1 KPFQIQEVL
10 ARIEHQLTISRLYK
24 QLNEQ
29 NSKLSQEI
37 EERKLAQEALNQSVA
52 TNRALLNAIP
62 DVMFRYRADG
72 TYLDFKPAKD
82 FKIFVSPDELIG
94 RNVQETL
101 PPELAQEMLQAYQQA
116 IRSGETQ
123 ILEYQLPIDEQLHDY
138 ETRIVACGSDEVIEI
153 VRDITARKLA
163 EVALA
168 KSERKYRNLVETS
181 QDVIWSTDIQGHFT
195 FVNPAVKQVFGYEPE
210 QMLDRSFTEFTP
222 PEQLAKD
229 LAVFERLVHGEVLR
243 QYETIR
249 LDKDNQP
256 IYLLLN
262 AIALLDEQGQ
272 VVGTTGTA
280 LDITKRKIAEDALR
294 ESEARF
300 REQAQELELALNQLK
315 CAQAQLI
322 QA

>member
-1 KPFQIQEVL
+1 YITKPFQIQEVL

-116 IRSGETQ
+116 IRSG
-123 ILEYQLPIDEQLHDY
+123 
-138 ETRIVACGSDEVIEI
+138 
-153 VRDITARKLA
+153 
-163 EVALA
+163 
-168 KSERKYRNLVETS
+168 
-181 QDVIWSTDIQGHFT
+181 
-195 FVNPAVKQVFGYEPE
+195 
-210 QMLDRSFTEFTP
+210 
-222 PEQLAKD
+222 
-229 LAVFERLVHGEVLR
+229 
-243 QYETIR
+243 
-249 LDKDNQP
+249 
-256 IYLLLN
+256 
-262 AIALLDEQGQ
+262 
-272 VVGTTGTA
+272 
-280 LDITKRKIAEDALR
+280 
-294 ESEARF
+294 
-300 REQAQELELALNQLK
+300 
-315 CAQAQLI
+315 
-322 QA
+322 